1 MQPQKAKDF
10 VKSLRELNSQ
20 LSGLIQNLR
29 KDITILE
36 KNIAANRR
44 VLQKPFLDNELK
56 GNKLIESL
64 RKHIN

>member
-10 VKSLRELNSQ
+10 VQSLRELNAQ

-36 KNIAANRR
+36 TSIAANRK
-44 VLQKPFLDNELK
+44 VLKKPYLDNELK
-56 GNKLIESL
+56 GNKLIQSL
-64 RKHIN
+64 RQHIN